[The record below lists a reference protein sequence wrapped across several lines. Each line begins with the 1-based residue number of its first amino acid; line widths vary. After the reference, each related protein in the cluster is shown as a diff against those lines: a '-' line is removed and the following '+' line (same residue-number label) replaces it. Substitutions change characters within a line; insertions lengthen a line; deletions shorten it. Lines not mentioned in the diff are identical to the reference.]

1 MKCLYRMKYLPI
13 VFFLVLSG
21 ATASSFIKNAPAAQ
35 RLMSVLPQIQS
46 LSLAKQGREEQPF
59 ASPVCSA
66 LAVFPGHGV
75 NDDALT
81 AILPVRSSQKTNHTF
96 FTGLFNRLKLHIHTY
111 VSAHR
116 SGGKGFDDDP
126 SDDTVILPASSSAPR
141 LGCLTF
147 SIINT
152 TLPQSDVIR
161 KPFIPPRG

>member
-13 VFFLVLSG
+13 VFFYVLSG
-21 ATASSFIKNAPAAQ
+21 VTASSFIKNASAAQ
-35 RLMSVLPQIQS
+35 QLTSVLPQTQS
-46 LSLAKQGREEQPF
+46 LATAKQGREEHPF
-59 ASPVCSA
+59 SSPVCSA

-81 AILPVRSSQKTNHTF
+81 AILPVRSSQKTNHPF

-116 SGGKGFDDDP
+116 SRGKGIDDDP

>member
-21 ATASSFIKNAPAAQ
+21 ATASSFIKNASAAQ
-35 RLMSVLPQIQS
+35 QLTSVLPQTYI
-46 LSLAKQGREEQPF
+46 LSSDRQGREEHPF

-66 LAVFPGHGV
+66 LAFFPGHGV

-81 AILPVRSSQKTNHTF
+81 AIHPVRSSQKTNHTF

-111 VSAHR
+111 MSAHR
-116 SGGKGFDDDP
+116 SRGKGIDYDP

-141 LGCLTF
+141 LDCLTF